1 MDISSNEDDYID
13 LGIPMYGHGE
23 SVSVAFG
30 LSRVFQT
37 GWLIMK
43 EQPALALLAGLNI
56 LIIALLQLLSNV
68 VFSFAQLFLELG
80 AAVSPELAQAFGGFT
95 DLITI
100 PFFLLLNM
108 LAYAGAYIAFGHFI
122 RNDQVSYITLYTSIG
137 AAVRALLLGILQG
150 LIIVGMLAVFMIP
163 GIIGMLMSPVV
174 GAFLI
179 VFGLILSIVPLI
191 YIGLG
196 LQLSVHAL
204 VLDQVGILEAMRV
217 SWRAAAG
224 ARMELFVL
232 GLVFGL
238 LYVIA
243 NCCLIVP
250 ILFVSAIHMAGTTA
264 GWMAYSRSLDE
275 TRTYSFFEGIQ
286 N

>member
-43 EQPALALLAGLNI
+43 QPALALWRASTYSSSHSCM
-56 LIIALLQLLSNV
+56 LSNL